1 MSAGLKSSS
10 LMANFDSFF
19 VFHNLPSILPSLVS
33 TTREGLFYVLY
44 ILQKVYN
51 ITKKK
56 GSILVIMSIIII
68 LLKVY
73 NYNQER
79 EIQRRKEHENIYFYQ
94 KY

>member
-10 LMANFDSFF
+10 SMANFDSFF